1 MKKAFKKATWLK
13 KAAGEISRLRNSF
26 SLFTSYWAL
35 RTGTYFSAYKL
46 DSSRVDYARARALYD
61 NTDDKYKLGAG
72 FSKSVINT
80 TVGFMGVPRFKSE
93 DEAAQ
98 GILDDFFSSNTS
110 RMMQVSRNAMRDGD
124 WFVWVTREDNQDIA
138 LFPEQKVRLV
148 FNMLPPEQVVQ
159 IIRDPLNSNQIRE
172 YVIQAAHDWLDD
184 QDNPRRALVMQRI
197 SATKRIVRISGDI
210 PQGLEAYAE
219 EDNLWGFIPI
229 VHFKNEGDDT
239 REFGQ
244 SDLEP
249 IEPFLKAYHDVLLHA
264 LQGSKMH
271 STPRLKFKLKDIAG
285 FLRNNFG
292 IADPYAFASQGG
304 TISLDGHEFFLFNED
319 EDAAFIEVKSA
330 IGDTTELLKFLFYC
344 IVDTSETPEFA
355 FGVHTP
361 SSLSSVKEQMPILVR
376 KIARKREQFTE
387 SWQRL
392 ARIALAMTAQAGE
405 KKVGTFAT
413 VLEWDEVDP
422 RDEKE
427 VAEIL
432 DKVATALKTSL
443 EGDIISHE
451 AAVEFLKQ
459 YVSTMNDYVSDDP
472 EIPGERERIMKGR
485 LQRMRL
491 EDAQFLDDQKAKIDL
506 ELAGGK

>member
-1 MKKAFKKATWLK
+1 MKKATWLK
-13 KAAGEISRLRNSF
+13 RAVGEISKLRNVF
-26 SLFTSYWAL
+26 SMFTSYWAL
-35 RTGTYFSAYKL
+35 RVGSYFSAYKL
-46 DSSRVDYARARALYD
+46 DSSRVDYAKARALYE

-72 FSKSVINT
+72 FARNIINT
-80 TVGFMGVPRFKSE
+80 TVGFMGVPRFQSV
-93 DEAAQ
+93 DDTAQ
-98 GILDDFFSSNTS
+98 DVLDNFFSNNTS
-110 RMMQVSRNAMRDGD
+110 RMLHVHRNTLRDGD
-124 WFVWVTREDNQDIA
+124 WFVWLTREENQEQT
-138 LFPEQKVRLV
+138 LYPEQKVRLV

-159 IIRDPLNSNQIRE
+159 VIRDPLNNNLVRE

-184 QDNPRRALVMQRI
+184 QDNAKRSLVSQRI
-197 SATKRIVRISGDI
+197 SATKRIIQITGDI
-210 PQGLEAYAE
+210 PQDQAAYME
-219 EDNLWGFIPI
+219 EDNPWGFIPI

-249 IEPFLKAYHDVLLHA
+249 IEPFFKAYHDVLLHA

-292 IADPYAFASQGG
+292 VTDPYAFASQGG
-304 TISLDGHEFFLFNED
+304 TISLDGHEFFLFSED
-319 EDAAFIEVKSA
+319 EDAEFIEVKSA
-330 IGDTTELLKFLFYC
+330 IGDATQLLQFLFYC
-344 IVDTSETPEFA
+344 IVDASETPEFA

-392 ARIALAMTAQAGE
+392 ARMVLAMTAMAGN
-405 KKVGTFAT
+405 KKAGSYAT
-413 VLEWDEVDP
+413 VLEWDEVNP

-427 VAEIL
+427 VAEVL
-432 DKVATALKTSL
+432 DKVTTALKTAM
-443 EGDIISHE
+443 EAEIISEE

-459 YVSTMNDYVSDDP
+459 YINTMNNYINDDP
-472 EIPGERERIMKGR
+472 EIPGEREKLMRTK
-485 LQRMRL
+485 LQKMRL
-491 EDAQFLDDQKAKIDL
+491 EDSQFLDEQKAKIDK
-506 ELAGGK
+506 ELAGGNQ